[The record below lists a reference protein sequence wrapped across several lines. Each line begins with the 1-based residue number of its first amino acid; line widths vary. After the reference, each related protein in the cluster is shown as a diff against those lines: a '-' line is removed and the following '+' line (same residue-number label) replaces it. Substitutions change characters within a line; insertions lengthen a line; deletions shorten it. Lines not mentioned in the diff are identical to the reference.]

1 MEQLRTE
8 VQDIQNK
15 IYELQQKTEHL
26 SNGQRYAAINEI
38 EKNINPLR
46 TDLKLLEKELDR
58 QDDFDKKIEQRFN
71 IVLDQINALEDIKSD
86 LNAKILTENEHIRKD
101 MNDNLLTYMTNELTP
116 LKKSVEQ
123 NRKEISD
130 LNTDL
135 QNFKDEYTSK
145 QLEKELEDAKKY
157 DKIKLIL
164 TGMVAVLTAGAG
176 LVVFLKPAFN
186 LLLQIFF

>member
-101 MNDNLLTYMTNELTP
+101 MNKNLLTYMTNELTP
-116 LKKSVEQ
+116 LKESVEQ
-123 NRKEISD
+123 NRREISD

-157 DKIKLIL
+157 DKLKLIL
-164 TGMVAVLTAGAG
+164 TGIVAVLTAGAG

>member
-15 IYELQQKTEHL
+15 IYELQQKTQHL

-101 MNDNLLTYMTNELTP
+101 MNDNILTYMTNELTP
-116 LKKSVEQ
+116 LKQSVEQ
-123 NRKEISD
+123 NRKEITN

-135 QNFKDEYTSK
+135 QNFKDEYASK

-157 DKIKLIL
+157 DKLKWVL
-164 TGMVAVLTAGAG
+164 TGIGAVVTAGGA
-176 LVVFLKPAFN
+176 LVVFLKPVFN